1 MLTGVG
7 GVFAGSGA
15 LFGTSAFST
24 VRAERTVSVETAGDA
39 SALLTLASHEGPN
52 GAYANGETTGAI
64 RINLDGTGIDNAD
77 GLSQNATT
85 IVDNVVD
92 ITNSGT
98 QDVTALT
105 FTIDVTGT
113 SNDSAHE
120 AALAITTT
128 GATINEG
135 SDNGQDLL
143 GPSTAPAVTDNVLG
157 PGETAPFGIKID
169 LLNHG
174 VDGDFE
180 SSADVTLSITAAT
193 TDSGSENEGSEGE
206 NPTSPQPSGDDFE
219 ITQQRGKVFEQE
231 GFNDVEPETQNV
243 RSAKIRYTGT
253 QRIAHT
259 DLAVR
264 VTDAD
269 LGDSYPGYDVYDP
282 DDPGYAVYASD
293 PFAADVAPGNT
304 RRVVVF
310 GSVYTSAEDSP
321 SGDPSFFHNKS
332 TLKNPLDGNQ
342 AHRADKLQPG
352 DIIKLV
358 WRPETSNTVIA
369 KETIQ

>member
-128 GATINEG
+128 GATIKG
-135 SDNGQDLL
+135 ARQW
-143 GPSTAPAVTDNVLG
+143 AR
-157 PGETAPFGIKID
+157 
-169 LLNHG
+169 
-174 VDGDFE
+174 
-180 SSADVTLSITAAT
+180 SSR
-193 TDSGSENEGSEGE
+193 SEYCA
-206 NPTSPQPSGDDFE
+206 
-219 ITQQRGKVFEQE
+219 RC
-231 GFNDVEPETQNV
+231 
-243 RSAKIRYTGT
+243 R
-253 QRIAHT
+253 
-259 DLAVR
+259 
-264 VTDAD
+264 
-269 LGDSYPGYDVYDP
+269 
-282 DDPGYAVYASD
+282 
-293 PFAADVAPGNT
+293 
-304 RRVVVF
+304 
-310 GSVYTSAEDSP
+310 
-321 SGDPSFFHNKS
+321 
-332 TLKNPLDGNQ
+332 
-342 AHRADKLQPG
+342 
-352 DIIKLV
+352 
-358 WRPETSNTVIA
+358 
-369 KETIQ
+369 